1 MDTSILNLS
10 NVYTDKFM
18 ENFIILSEMVHI
30 SIFRIN
36 KRNMMILI
44 INLKMIQELPKS
56 KSLKMRNSILKIRF
70 LRALSIGKI
79 SFLISMILKREQNTL

>member
-1 MDTSILNLS
+1 
-10 NVYTDKFM
+10 M

-36 KRNMMILI
+36 RRNMMILI

-56 KSLKMRNSILKIRF
+56 KSLKMKNLILKIRF
-70 LRALSIGKI
+70 LRALLIGKI
-79 SFLISMILKREQNTL
+79 SFLISMAQKRD

>member
-1 MDTSILNLS
+1 
-10 NVYTDKFM
+10 M

-56 KSLKMRNSILKIRF
+56 KSLKMRNLILKIRF

>member
-1 MDTSILNLS
+1 
-10 NVYTDKFM
+10 M

-36 KRNMMILI
+36 RRNMMILI

-56 KSLKMRNSILKIRF
+56 KSLKMKNLILKIRF

-79 SFLISMILKREQNTL
+79 SFLISMILKRELNTL